1 MQWYAAAAVAPKMQC
16 GVPERRRRRR
26 AWRITDLDSS
36 SPIAPDAALF
46 PTSFTPILLMHLHTT
61 DPPLSRHRIPPLHR
75 KPPFVQT
82 QTQLLSLYT
91 HLPFSLFIPFF
102 SFFFSVVEL
111 SFFSSYGQMVALPL
125 QQRPYSLYTCFT
137 PVVPHPFI
145 SIVLSL
151 FDFPLLCVLVSTLLV
166 SSWPSAPLADRQTAV
181 WLSGCP
187 ATRRC
192 PLPSMREGG
201 FSDSYVLH
209 PIRAN
214 VSTIG

>member
-36 SPIAPDAALF
+36 SPVAPDAALF

-75 KPPFVQT
+75 RPPFVQT
-82 QTQLLSLYT
+82 QIQLLSLYT
-91 HLPFSLFIPFF
+91 HLPFSLFIPF
-102 SFFFSVVEL
+102 SPFFFCGRAFVLLVLRSNGRVT
-111 SFFSSYGQMVALPL
+111 PP
-125 QQRPYSLYTCFT
+125 PYSLYTCFT